1 MEFNVDIAHDLDA
14 SSDAPPKY
22 KQIADMLR
30 AKISSSEYPSGDKL
44 PSDSELSKHFNS
56 SRLTVIRAL
65 RQLESEGL
73 VERKAG
79 SGTYVGVQRN
89 DSAHSFGLLFP
100 NLGEGEIFEPIC
112 AGLARA
118 GKSSQQ
124 ALIWGNT
131 SNASANKEA
140 QALELCNSFIAR
152 RVDGVF
158 FAPLELTSHTAEINQ
173 QIVNRLDESG
183 IPIVLLDRSIQPFP
197 EPTQHDLVGIDNWR
211 EGCRMAKY
219 LLDLGCERLGFVG
232 LPGSAPTVNARI
244 AGLSEALRQH
254 GSGMSPECVLMA
266 DLTDLDT
273 VQRWLKTVRPE
284 GVLCATDYT
293 AGLLMHALAK
303 LGIAV
308 PQEIRLV
315 GFDDV
320 RYASILPVPLTTL
333 RQPCLEIGIAA
344 MKAMLAR
351 LEDPSMVPR
360 TISLDCELIVRVSC
374 GANLNYSMSTNSGN
388 LAAS

>member
-1 MEFNVDIAHDLDA
+1 MEFNGDIMHDLD
-14 SSDAPPKY
+14 SSSEAPPKY

-30 AKISSSEYPSGDKL
+30 AKICSLEYPPGDKL
-44 PSDSELSKHFNS
+44 PSDSELSKHFSS

-79 SGTYVGVQRN
+79 SGTYVGLQRDN
-89 DSAHSFGLLFP
+89 AAHSFGLLFP

-118 GKSSQQ
+118 GSSSQQ
-124 ALIWGNT
+124 ALIWGNI
-131 SNASANKEA
+131 SNSSVNKEA

-158 FAPLELTSHTAEINQ
+158 FAPLELTSHTKEINQ
-173 QIVNRLDESG
+173 QIVNRLDEAS
-183 IPIVLLDRSIQPFP
+183 IPIILLDRSIQPFP

-219 LLDLGCERLGFVG
+219 LLDLGCTRLGFVG
-232 LPGSAPTVNARI
+232 RPGSAPTVNARI
-244 AGLSEALRQH
+244 AGLSEAMRQYS
-254 GSGMSPECVLMA
+254 SGMSSECILMA
-266 DLTDLDT
+266 DPTDIDT
-273 VQRWLKTVRPE
+273 VQRWVEVVRPD

-293 AGLLMHALAK
+293 AGQLMHTLAK

-308 PQEIRLV
+308 PQTIRLV

-360 TISLDCELIVRVSC
+360 TISLDCELIVRASC
-374 GANLNYSMSTNSGN
+374 GANPNYSMSSQFG
-388 LAAS
+388 

>member
-1 MEFNVDIAHDLDA
+1 
-14 SSDAPPKY
+14 
-22 KQIADMLR
+22 
-30 AKISSSEYPSGDKL
+30 
-44 PSDSELSKHFNS
+44 
-56 SRLTVIRAL
+56 
-65 RQLESEGL
+65 
-73 VERKAG
+73 
-79 SGTYVGVQRN
+79 
-89 DSAHSFGLLFP
+89 
-100 NLGEGEIFEPIC
+100 
-112 AGLARA
+112 
-118 GKSSQQ
+118 
-124 ALIWGNT
+124 
-131 SNASANKEA
+131 
-140 QALELCNSFIAR
+140 
-152 RVDGVF
+152 
-158 FAPLELTSHTAEINQ
+158 
-173 QIVNRLDESG
+173 
-183 IPIVLLDRSIQPFP
+183 
-197 EPTQHDLVGIDNWR
+197 
-211 EGCRMAKY
+211 
-219 LLDLGCERLGFVG
+219 
-232 LPGSAPTVNARI
+232 
-244 AGLSEALRQH
+244 
-254 GSGMSPECVLMA
+254 MA

>member
-1 MEFNVDIAHDLDA
+1 MEHKVDTVHDLDA
-14 SSDAPPKY
+14 LSEAPPKY
-22 KQIADMLR
+22 KQIADVLR
-30 AKISSSEYPSGDKL
+30 AKISSLKYPSGEKL
-44 PSDSELSKHFNS
+44 PSDSELSKQFSS

-79 SGTYVGVQRN
+79 SGTYVGLQRN
-89 DSAHSFGLLFP
+89 DSAHTFGLLFP

-118 GKSSQQ
+118 GNSSQQ

-131 SNASANKEA
+131 SNSSISKEA
-140 QALELCNSFIAR
+140 QALELCNSFITR
-152 RVDGVF
+152 RLDGVF
-158 FAPLELTSHTAEINQ
+158 FAPLELTSHTEEVNQ
-173 QIVNRLDESG
+173 QIVNRLDEAS
-183 IPIVLLDRSIQPFP
+183 IPIIMLDRSTEPFP
-197 EPTQHDLVGIDNWR
+197 EPTKHDLVGIDNWR
-211 EGCRMAKY
+211 EGCRLAKY
-219 LLDLGCERLGFVG
+219 LLDLGCTRLGFVG
-232 LPGSAPTVNARI
+232 CPGSAPTVNARI
-244 AGLSEALRQH
+244 AGLSEALRRYR
-254 GSGMSPECVLMA
+254 SGLSPEFVLIA
-266 DLTDLDT
+266 DPTDIDT
-273 VQRWLKTVRPE
+273 VQRWVQTVRPD

-293 AGLLMHALAK
+293 AGQLMHTFAK

-308 PQEIRLV
+308 PQTIRLV

-333 RQPCLEIGIAA
+333 HQPCHEIGIAA

-360 TISLDCELIVRVSC
+360 TISLDCELIVRASC
-374 GANLNYSMSTNSGN
+374 GANVNYSMSTELG
-388 LAAS
+388 

>member
-1 MEFNVDIAHDLDA
+1 MELKVDIVRDLDA
-14 SSDAPPKY
+14 SSEAPPKY

-30 AKISSSEYPSGDKL
+30 AKISSLEYPPGNKL
-44 PSDSELSKHFNS
+44 PSDSELSKQFSS

-79 SGTYVGVQRN
+79 SGTYVGIQSK
-89 DSAHSFGLLFP
+89 DAAHSFGLLFP

-118 GKSSQQ
+118 GNSSQQ
-124 ALIWGNT
+124 ALIWGNI
-131 SNASANKEA
+131 SNSSINKEA

-158 FAPLELTSHTAEINQ
+158 FAPLELTSHTEEINQ
-173 QIVNRLDESG
+173 QIVDRLDEAS
-183 IPIVLLDRSIQPFP
+183 IPIILLDRSTRPFP

-219 LLDLGCERLGFVG
+219 LLDLGCKRLGFVG
-232 LPGSAPTVNARI
+232 RPGSAPTVNARI
-244 AGLSEALRQH
+244 AGLSEAMRRYA
-254 GSGMSPECVLMA
+254 SGIAPECVLTA
-266 DLTDLDT
+266 DPTDIDT
-273 VQRWLKTVRPE
+273 VQRWIQSVRPE

-293 AGLLMHALAK
+293 AGQLMHTLAR

-308 PQEIRLV
+308 PQTIRLV

-360 TISLDCELIVRVSC
+360 TISLDCELIVRASC
-374 GANLNYSMSTNSGN
+374 GANLNYS
-388 LAAS
+388 